1 MVSIAVFAKSLSP
14 HQAARLKASV
24 RESFSHLK
32 KRLKD
37 SEFIRRLQRQEIEE
51 LKKELR
57 LMEEDIKVTRD
68 LMRENAIIKDE
79 VAVVCEEL
87 RAALV
92 DRDWYRALALETRAG
107 FGRKESEGKEYL
119 NLLLTGVY

>member
-1 MVSIAVFAKSLSP
+1 MVSIAIFARSLSP
-14 HQAARLKASV
+14 DQATRLKASV

-32 KRLKD
+32 KRLED

-51 LKKELR
+51 LNRELR

-68 LMRENAIIKDE
+68 LMRENAIIKGE
-79 VAVVCEEL
+79 AAVVCEEL

-92 DRDWYRALALETRAG
+92 DRDWYRALVLETRVG
-107 FGRKESEGKEYL
+107 YGRKESEGKEYL
-119 NLLLTGVY
+119 YIFLTGVY